1 MAIARQKTR
10 QRELREARALFRRVQ
25 RGDRRAFELL
35 YAAYEGR
42 VYRFCHRLTG
52 DERTAATLV
61 ELTFSRAL
69 ADLPEDGLETLDVPA
84 YLLATARSLADER
97 GGEPLAAPEAV
108 GGRGR
113 RRQPASLAAGARGAG
128 PARPRRPSRRRD
140 RRVRSALQE
149 QAVPGLV
156 GTARLRLHAELR
168 LPADRR
174 ALPRPAACAVG
185 LCRRHVDGRAS
196 ATSSPRHVTGCANCR
211 AALFALREAALRYR
225 TLPVPEP
232 PGDSARASPLR
243 SVRSACRRAE
253 PRRASPS
260 PAGAARRRWPSRWAR
275 SRSSA
280 SASRSRPPTTT
291 AARAS
296 PPRLRRR
303 PSLRHSR
310 ARRCPDSALA
320 LGRRQRAGDRPRR
333 PPPVLHHQ
341 RAGTRRRTQHA
352 PAHRARPSVAQQL
365 GLGKSFAP
373 EGPPI
378 VASPPASI
386 SPAPPKPKPTPP
398 VHDIPVDVLPPNPPP
413 TAAQAASQTSPAPPP
428 PPGAP
433 PPGQT
438 SST

>member
-97 GGEPLAAPEAV
+97 GGEPLAAPEEWEGEVAAANQRLSPQERAV
-108 GGRGR
+108 LVLRDLEGR
-113 RRQPASLAAGARGAG
+113 PDDEIASALG
-128 PARPRRPSRRRD
+128 
-140 RRVRSALQE
+140 LQE

-168 LPADRR
+168 LPQIGAPCPGRLPALSAYADDTLTADERDEL
-174 ALPRPAACAVG
+174 AG
-185 LCRRHVDGRAS
+185 
-196 ATSSPRHVTGCANCR
+196 HVTGCANCR

-232 PGDSARASPLR
+232 PGDIGSRIATALGAVGLVARGAAASEPVAGGGRQTAVAVAMGALALVGVGVTIAAAHDDGGAGKPNPAPASPQPQAQP
-243 SVRSACRRAE
+243 SA
-253 PRRASPS
+253 PV
-260 PAGAARRRWPSRWAR
+260 
-275 SRSSA
+275 
-280 SASRSRPPTTT
+280 
-291 AARAS
+291 
-296 PPRLRRR
+296 
-303 PSLRHSR
+303 
-310 ARRCPDSALA
+310 PDSALT
-320 LGRRQRAGDRPRR
+320 LGAVSVPVNRPRR

-341 RAGTRRRTQHA
+341 RAGTRRHAHA
-352 PAHRARPSVAQQL
+352 PAHRARPSAAHQL

-378 VASPPASI
+378 VASPPASV

-413 TAAQAASQTSPAPPP
+413 TAAQAASQASPAPPP